1 MLAYRSKQAFE
12 YVNGSTDSTKDPPPG
27 TSHLLFLTDQMS
39 ESEKKKNH
47 TLGGGLRSQSKR
59 YREISPEIESR

>member
-47 TLGGGLRSQSKR
+47 TLGGVSDLRVRGTEKLAQK
-59 YREISPEIESR
+59 